1 MLIIVC
7 CIIIFSSCKN
17 NNRSNVN
24 FYYWK
29 AKVSIGDTEK
39 KYFDDLNAHKLY
51 IRYFDVVV
59 EDEHYASPRAK
70 VKSFDSDVLDTEYI
84 PVIFIVN
91 DVFKD
96 EIYAS
101 AESLSSD
108 ILGLME
114 LISEKNKIN
123 YDEIQIDC
131 DWTQST
137 KDKYFAFLQK
147 LAEMSGKKISCTL
160 RLHQIKDRDKTG
172 IPPVSKGY
180 LMCYAT
186 SSPKDKDVEN
196 SILDLNMLKS
206 YTKNIESYSLPFA
219 VALPIYSWGVVTN
232 HLGNIKLINNIDI
245 SNITD
250 KLLKKTGD
258 STYEVQDDFFLQ
270 GIYLNKGFTIRI
282 ESISPQLLKETR
294 DYLDTKLKKDYEI
307 VYYHLDKPF
316 LENYTIEELIN

>member
-1 MLIIVC
+1 
-7 CIIIFSSCKN
+7 
-17 NNRSNVN
+17 
-24 FYYWK
+24 
-29 AKVSIGDTEK
+29 
-39 KYFDDLNAHKLY
+39 
-51 IRYFDVVV
+51 
-59 EDEHYASPRAK
+59 
-70 VKSFDSDVLDTEYI
+70 
-84 PVIFIVN
+84 
-91 DVFKD
+91 
-96 EIYAS
+96 
-101 AESLSSD
+101 
-108 ILGLME
+108 
-114 LISEKNKIN
+114 
-123 YDEIQIDC
+123 
-131 DWTQST
+131 
-137 KDKYFAFLQK
+137 
-147 LAEMSGKKISCTL
+147 MSGKKISCTL